1 MGLRVFTG
9 MGRMMLPALT
19 IGAAGCVDGPP
30 CLAPELWVAIWEA
43 YNARDLDRAEEAQA
57 KASEVMDFLI
67 DLGYIG
73 ALKTAV
79 GERLGIET
87 GDPRPPNLGATP
99 EQKVAAREAVHR
111 LGLAKVA
118 QVA

>member
-1 MGLRVFTG
+1 
-9 MGRMMLPALT
+9 
-19 IGAAGCVDGPP
+19 
-30 CLAPELWVAIWEA
+30 
-43 YNARDLDRAEEAQA
+43 
-57 KASEVMDFLI
+57 MDFLI

-87 GDPRPPNLGATP
+87 GDPRPPNLGATT
-99 EQKVAAREAVHR
+99 EQKTAAREAVHR

-118 QVA
+118 